1 VDDLAETR
9 REEMVGWSDKQLQT
23 AIIRLGAVK
32 QRSADQEALLSFLI
46 DASMR
51 RRQDEVAHVI
61 LHRY

>member
-1 VDDLAETR
+1 MDDLAETR
-9 REEMVGWSDKQLQT
+9 REEMVGWSDKQLQS

-46 DASMR
+46 DASMK
-51 RRQDEVAHVI
+51 RRQDEGAHVI

>member
-1 VDDLAETR
+1 
-9 REEMVGWSDKQLQT
+9 MVGWSDKQLQS

-51 RRQDEVAHVI
+51 RRQDEGAHVI